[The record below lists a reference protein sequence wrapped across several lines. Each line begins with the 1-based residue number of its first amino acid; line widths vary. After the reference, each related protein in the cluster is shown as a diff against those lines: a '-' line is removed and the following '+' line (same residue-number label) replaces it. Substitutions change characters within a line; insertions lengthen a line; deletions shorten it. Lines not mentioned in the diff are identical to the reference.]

1 MVNRGEKWVGN
12 LYSLLLGI
20 LKEESAVVESLVD
33 LGKDEVTAL
42 KEDDISALRSA
53 IDCQEGEI
61 KRFLLLEQQ
70 RAEVLEGIGG
80 ADALEYAGK
89 AKEELEMEGS
99 RLAARLEE
107 LAAVNETNRLLAN
120 QALSFAAMMQQA
132 LTDVTGGYD
141 EKGQRIDSPGFTTI
155 DTSA

>member
-1 MVNRGEKWVGN
+1 
-12 LYSLLLGI
+12 
-20 LKEESAVVESLVD
+20 
-33 LGKDEVTAL
+33 
-42 KEDDISALRSA
+42 
-53 IDCQEGEI
+53 
-61 KRFLLLEQQ
+61 
-70 RAEVLEGIGG
+70 
-80 ADALEYAGK
+80 
-89 AKEELEMEGS
+89 MEGS